1 MKRIY
6 QMRTKIIAIISVIVF
21 VFSGVAII
29 LNQNVSA
36 DQYENK
42 IKALQ
47 ADMAKYQAEGDRLN
61 QVALSLQG
69 EIDRLASEKNVIQ
82 AQIDINQIEHDQLV
96 EQIKETESQL
106 QNNRD
111 SLGFVLADMYV
122 DDTITPIEML
132 ASSKSLSDFLD
143 KQEQRSATRN
153 QLNLKIEEIKQLK
166 KELEESKTRIAGIL
180 SDQKTQRDILVNKEA
195 EQRSLR
201 DRTKGQEASYQKM
214 IEKNKKEIDSIRAVQ
229 AALAARVNSTG
240 GVVLISGGLLMEY
253 PWNSSNCP
261 MTNGQNPPLPGFL
274 STQGAD
280 GNGGDGWG
288 YGCRQCASYVA
299 WRVAKETGKYY
310 KWGNAKDFYQNAL
323 NAGYQKSEP
332 QAGCIGVMFGST
344 TRRNDGHSFG
354 HVVWVETD
362 PYIDSRGRKVI
373 QISQY
378 NYNYGAG
385 FGMYSRQEVS
395 VNLYDAYV
403 KIK

>member
-1 MKRIY
+1 MIKKIY
-6 QMRTKIIAIISVIVF
+6 QMRTKIIVIISAIVF

-180 SDQKTQRDILVNKEA
+180 SNQKTQRDILVNKEA

-201 DRTKGQEASYQKM
+201 DRTKGQEANYQKM

-240 GVVLISGGLLMEY
+240 GVVLISGGLLTEY

-261 MTNGQNPPLPGFL
+261 MVGFL
-274 STQGAD
+274 STGGAD
-280 GNGGDGWG
+280 GTGGDGWG

-310 KWGNAKDFYQNAL
+310 EWGNATDFYQNAL

-332 QAGCIGVMFGST
+332 QADCIGVMFGST
-344 TRRNDGHSFG
+344 TSRNDDHSFG

-362 PYIDSRGRKVI
+362 PYINARGRKVI

-385 FGMYSRQEVS
+385 YGMYSRQEVS